1 MTRPKRTGQTI
12 QSETSE
18 SDLVCC
24 RAGRQWSG
32 IPSRFGNWPP
42 IYRWMN
48 LHKFKNAGFETLDNF
63 HDYHDELTL
72 LLTEPFEIT
81 GKTFSQSHFT

>member
-1 MTRPKRTGQTI
+1 
-12 QSETSE
+12 
-18 SDLVCC
+18 
-24 RAGRQWSG
+24 
-32 IPSRFGNWPP
+32 
-42 IYRWMN
+42 MN

-63 HDYHDELTL
+63 HDYHDELNL